1 MQIMTKKQ
9 LREIY
14 KNKRRLM
21 LPQEKTALDDA
32 VADRFLNSDM
42 YKQCDELLVYV
53 SLGIEVGTHSIISRA
68 LKEKKVFCPKC
79 YSEANVMEFYR
90 INSFDDLSPGAYGIL
105 EPSAGEPFY
114 SFSDTSLCIVPA
126 LSYDKNGY
134 RLGFGKG
141 YYDRFLSGFNGI
153 KTGLCYENSLCDVL
167 PADDYDVFVDNI
179 VTEDRIIFLR

>member
-1 MQIMTKKQ
+1 MTKKQ

-79 YSEANVMEFYR
+79 YSEPNVMEFYR

-114 SFSDTSLCIVPA
+114 SFSDT
-126 LSYDKNGY
+126 
-134 RLGFGKG
+134 
-141 YYDRFLSGFNGI
+141 
-153 KTGLCYENSLCDVL
+153 
-167 PADDYDVFVDNI
+167 
-179 VTEDRIIFLR
+179 